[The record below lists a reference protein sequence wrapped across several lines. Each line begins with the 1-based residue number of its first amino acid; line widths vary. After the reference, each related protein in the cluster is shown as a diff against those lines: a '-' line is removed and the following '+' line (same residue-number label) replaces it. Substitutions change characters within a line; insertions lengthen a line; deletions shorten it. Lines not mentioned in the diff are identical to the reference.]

1 MKDIDN
7 ESEGI
12 MENVLK
18 SKLDAILE
26 LKEKKEKNDEQVME
40 IYVNEIGWLILLLE
54 DVEVVT
60 DNWFTSSKYNKS
72 EIENDES
79 GAFLTIKNVYVRNQA
94 SVHTENNPIYNL
106 IFNEIK
112 IFTDKIV
119 ACL

>member
-1 MKDIDN
+1 
-7 ESEGI
+7 

-18 SKLDAILE
+18 SKLDAIIK
-26 LKEKKEKNDEQVME
+26 LKEEKAKKDEQVME
-40 IYVNEIGWLILLLE
+40 IYVDEIGWLILLLE

-72 EIENDES
+72 EIECDDS
-79 GAFLTIKNVYVRNQA
+79 GVVMTIKNVYVRNQA

-106 IFNEIK
+106 IFNEIR